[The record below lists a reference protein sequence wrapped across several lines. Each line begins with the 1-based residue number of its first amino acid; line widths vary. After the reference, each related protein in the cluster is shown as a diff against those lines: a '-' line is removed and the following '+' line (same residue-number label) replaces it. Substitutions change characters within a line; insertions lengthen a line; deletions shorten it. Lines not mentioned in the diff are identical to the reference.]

1 MRYELSP
8 ELNDL
13 AFDIVGK
20 CGFYHI
26 DLKRVVFIRSY
37 GSKAR
42 RTLARIH
49 GMAKIMQ
56 VALKTDAV
64 YAIEIISENYDSLSD
79 EEKLKTVIHE
89 LMHIPA
95 NFGGGFRQHKNY
107 VNSRTVERAYSDYKS
122 RCG

>member
-1 MRYELSP
+1 MRYELAP
-8 ELNDL
+8 DLNDL

-20 CGFYHI
+20 CGFYYI
-26 DLKRVVFIRSY
+26 DLKRVVFIRST

-64 YAIEIISENYDSLSD
+64 YAIEIISENFDNLSE

-95 NFGGGFRQHKNY
+95 GFGGGFRHHKDY
-107 VNSRTVERAYSDYKS
+107 VNSRTVERAYKEYKS
-122 RCG
+122 RL